1 MYNDVKLKPC
11 PFCRSDDIIVRLGF
25 DLFSFFDWTVG
36 CRTENCYGKLNK
48 EIRFSTK
55 SEAIQAWNR
64 YNDDIMKGNYQAQST
79 WFGKL
84 INSLSPLNK
93 ITRTKSL
100 AYICR
105 NKKHNADGIV
115 VKFNKKHWIIIRD
128 DGTWDHI
135 RSHGHSTVDKIRKGI
150 L

>member
-1 MYNDVKLKPC
+1 MSKLKPC
-11 PFCRSDDIIVRLGF
+11 PFCKSKNIKVVCYNNQWDELYAIGCETRDCHLKINELLALFHNPNSAIISWNNRFDDI
-25 DLFSFFDWTVG
+25 T
-36 CRTENCYGKLNK
+36 K
-48 EIRFSTK
+48 EDYESR
-55 SEAIQAWNR
+55 
-64 YNDDIMKGNYQAQST
+64 ST

-115 VKFNKKHWIIIRD
+115 VKFNKKHWIIIKD

-150 L
+150 